1 MAQHVLDGEPP
12 PEYLRRAWMYKAWH
26 ADVLRLPIGEL
37 EKMNSSLNAYNA
49 LDGWAKTKAEAR
61 IEWQEKHPE
70 AWAFVSGIVAER
82 LKRKRVS
89 NGSR

>member
-1 MAQHVLDGEPP
+1 
-12 PEYLRRAWMYKAWH
+12 MYKAWH

-49 LDGWAKTKAEAR
+49 LDGWATAKDR
-61 IEWQEKHPE
+61 GEWQDKHPE
-70 AWAFVSGIVAER
+70 AWTFVSGIVAER

-89 NGSR
+89 NG